1 MAPKR
6 PAPSASSASEQIQPL
21 RDLAANFDLDIEVY
35 LREYLDLVAE
45 DAALSDDEHEAVTN
59 ASNFAAAALK
69 IQNSVGIYN
78 RKVDFL
84 HTVVYQV
91 FNEFI
96 STISNCSKNKRRP
109 SKGSNLDADVQ
120 EFHEYDEQQEFL
132 LLHDVLPKDES
143 EDRSRINL
151 KEVRESSL
159 DESNL
164 DTTNNN
170 AGTPDV
176 TLLSLGGV
184 MSATRFMDKD
194 GTFVI
199 SRQSLENTSPSAMSR
214 MLMSNLQAAPGE
226 NGNANLGAEGNLRL
240 LAGMCDVDANGALL
254 MPGTRTSV
262 FVNGQMARGE
272 EETIQIFSGRQ
283 DVSNDFEASRAETNN
298 ARGEN
303 EIGDED
309 MSFGNPGGNDDFGG
323 ADDGAGFE
331 LTNDELMDEEV
342 NLDSGDRKEGS
353 PTLEDTL
360 ANLDVEDEKKP
371 LVKDDP
377 IDPWATLDP
386 HEPYSKDKPR
396 PLKVGNTIRL
406 PEELTEDDRPSK
418 LVTGS
423 RSRAKAST
431 KSQRCTTQ
439 SAHFPARRPYLA
451 ATVEDENTDTNP
463 AEAFAL
469 EYLPILK
476 SDGLI
481 FGEEF
486 AYIQKMH
493 VKHRDELRKQRRLQR
508 QAMQKKAESPL
519 FDEDEDNISF
529 GGEGGDYNLGDEDN
543 DYGEEYVGP
552 ADNAGEDGHQKSN
565 VDFDTIDNVFAQS
578 RDTKGSRRFDADAYL
593 DDGDHDGH
601 RQTFE
606 ELCRAHLRQF
616 AMSAE
621 KYAAE
626 TQLSRRVSTWQAG
639 LEPMLEEQER
649 RHEFDIHRC
658 GRRILDTV
666 ERKLA
671 GRKRLAGGE
680 KKSES
685 KTIDFASVITRD
697 CEEYERLPGTKLCVG
712 ADAKVTFVNVRQVE
726 LNHCDA
732 SRPLV

>member
-1 MAPKR
+1 M
-6 PAPSASSASEQIQPL
+6 
-21 RDLAANFDLDIEVY
+21 
-35 LREYLDLVAE
+35 
-45 DAALSDDEHEAVTN
+45 
-59 ASNFAAAALK
+59 
-69 IQNSVGIYN
+69 
-78 RKVDFL
+78 
-84 HTVVYQV
+84 
-91 FNEFI
+91 
-96 STISNCSKNKRRP
+96 
-109 SKGSNLDADVQ
+109 
-120 EFHEYDEQQEFL
+120 
-132 LLHDVLPKDES
+132 LPKDES
-143 EDRSRINL
+143 EERSRINL

-164 DTTNNN
+164 ETSNSNT
-170 AGTPDV
+170 GTPDV

-199 SRQSLENTSPSAMSR
+199 SRQSLESTSSSVMSR

-226 NGNANLGAEGNLRL
+226 NGNNIGAEGNLRL

-262 FVNGQMARGE
+262 FVNGQMARGDD
-272 EETIQIFSGRQ
+272 ETIQIFSGRQ
-283 DVSNDFEASRAETNN
+283 DVSNDFEASAAEQNN
-298 ARGEN
+298 ARGEDKIDN
-303 EIGDED
+303 EN
-309 MSFGNPGGNDDFGG
+309 MSFGIPGGDDDFGG

-331 LTNDELMDEEV
+331 LTNDDPMDEEV
-342 NLDSGDRKEGS
+342 NLDSGDQNEGP

-360 ANLDVEDEKKP
+360 ANLDGEVDNKP

-377 IDPWATLDP
+377 VDPWATLDP

-423 RSRAKAST
+423 RSRAKASI
-431 KSQRCTTQ
+431 KSQISTARG
-439 SAHFPARRPYLA
+439 AHSPARRPYLA
-451 ATVEDENTDTNP
+451 ATAEGENTDTNP
-463 AEAFAL
+463 AETFAI
-469 EYLPILK
+469 EYLPILQ
-476 SDGLI
+476 SNGLI

-493 VKHRDELRKQRRLQR
+493 VKHRDALRKQRRLQR
-508 QAMQKKAESPL
+508 QEIQKKVESPL
-519 FDEDEDNISF
+519 FNEDEDNISF
-529 GGEGGDYNLGDEDN
+529 GGGGGDYDLGDEDN

-552 ADNAGEDGHQKSN
+552 ADDAAEDGQQKSN

-578 RDTKGSRRFDADAYL
+578 RGTNGTSRFDADAYL
-593 DDGDHDGH
+593 DDADYDGH
-601 RQTFE
+601 QQTFE

-616 AMSAE
+616 ARSAE

-626 TQLSRRVSTWQAG
+626 TQLSRRVGTWQAG

-649 RHEFDIHRC
+649 RPEFDIHGC
-658 GRRILDTV
+658 GRKILDTA

-685 KTIDFASVITRD
+685 QTIDFASVITRD
-697 CEEYERLPGTKLCVG
+697 CEDYEVCRFFLSTLMLCNCGNVKMHTAIGDDSFALTESMDTLRL
-712 ADAKVTFVNVRQVE
+712 E
-726 LNHCDA
+726 LVDPDFKPPA
-732 SRPLV
+732 EGFLVPSAEEC

>member
-1 MAPKR
+1 M
-6 PAPSASSASEQIQPL
+6 
-21 RDLAANFDLDIEVY
+21 
-35 LREYLDLVAE
+35 
-45 DAALSDDEHEAVTN
+45 
-59 ASNFAAAALK
+59 
-69 IQNSVGIYN
+69 
-78 RKVDFL
+78 
-84 HTVVYQV
+84 
-91 FNEFI
+91 
-96 STISNCSKNKRRP
+96 
-109 SKGSNLDADVQ
+109 
-120 EFHEYDEQQEFL
+120 
-132 LLHDVLPKDES
+132 LPKDES
-143 EDRSRINL
+143 EERSRINL

-164 DTTNNN
+164 ETSNSNT
-170 AGTPDV
+170 GTPDV

-199 SRQSLENTSPSAMSR
+199 SRQSLESTSSSVMSR

-226 NGNANLGAEGNLRL
+226 NGNNIGAEGNLRL

-262 FVNGQMARGE
+262 FVNGQMARGDD
-272 EETIQIFSGRQ
+272 ETIQIFSGRQ
-283 DVSNDFEASRAETNN
+283 DVSNDFEASAAEQNN
-298 ARGEN
+298 ARGEDKIDN
-303 EIGDED
+303 EN
-309 MSFGNPGGNDDFGG
+309 MSFGIPGGDDDFGG

-331 LTNDELMDEEV
+331 LTNDDPMDEEV
-342 NLDSGDRKEGS
+342 NLDSGDRNEGP

-360 ANLDVEDEKKP
+360 ANLDGEVESKP

-377 IDPWATLDP
+377 VDPWATLDP

-406 PEELTEDDRPSK
+406 PEELSEDDRPSK

-423 RSRAKAST
+423 RSRAKASI
-431 KSQRCTTQ
+431 KSQISTARG
-439 SAHFPARRPYLA
+439 AHSPARRPYLA
-451 ATVEDENTDTNP
+451 ATAEGENTDTNP
-463 AEAFAL
+463 AETFAI
-469 EYLPILK
+469 EYLPILQ
-476 SDGLI
+476 SNGLI

-493 VKHRDELRKQRRLQR
+493 VKHRDALRKQRRLQR
-508 QAMQKKAESPL
+508 QEIQKKVESPL
-519 FDEDEDNISF
+519 FNEDEDNISF
-529 GGEGGDYNLGDEDN
+529 GGGGDDYDLGDEDN

-552 ADNAGEDGHQKSN
+552 ADDAAEDGQQKSN

-578 RDTKGSRRFDADAYL
+578 RGTSRFDADAYL
-593 DDGDHDGH
+593 DDADYDGH

-616 AMSAE
+616 ARSAE

-626 TQLSRRVSTWQAG
+626 TQLSRRVGTWQAG

-649 RHEFDIHRC
+649 RPEFDIHGC
-658 GRRILDTV
+658 GRKILDTA

-685 KTIDFASVITRD
+685 QTIDFASVITRD
-697 CEEYERLPGTKLCVG
+697 CEDYEVCRFFLSTLMLCNCGNVKMHTAIVDDSFALTESMDTLRL
-712 ADAKVTFVNVRQVE
+712 E
-726 LNHCDA
+726 LVDPDFKPPA
-732 SRPLV
+732 EGFLVPSAEEC

>member
-1 MAPKR
+1 M
-6 PAPSASSASEQIQPL
+6 
-21 RDLAANFDLDIEVY
+21 
-35 LREYLDLVAE
+35 
-45 DAALSDDEHEAVTN
+45 
-59 ASNFAAAALK
+59 
-69 IQNSVGIYN
+69 
-78 RKVDFL
+78 
-84 HTVVYQV
+84 
-91 FNEFI
+91 
-96 STISNCSKNKRRP
+96 
-109 SKGSNLDADVQ
+109 
-120 EFHEYDEQQEFL
+120 
-132 LLHDVLPKDES
+132 
-143 EDRSRINL
+143 
-151 KEVRESSL
+151 

-170 AGTPDV
+170 SGTPDV

-184 MSATRFMDKD
+184 MSATRLMDKD

-199 SRQSLENTSPSAMSR
+199 SRQSLENTSPTAMSR

-254 MPGTRTSV
+254 LPGTRTSV

-272 EETIQIFSGRQ
+272 EESIQIFSGRH
-283 DVSNDFEASRAETNN
+283 DVSNDFEASGAENDN
-298 ARGEN
+298 AHGEH
-303 EIGDED
+303 EAGDEN
-309 MSFGNPGGNDDFGG
+309 MSFGNPGGDDDFGG

-331 LTNDELMDEEV
+331 LTNDDLMDEEV
-342 NLDSGDRKEGS
+342 NVDGGDQKEGL

-360 ANLDVEDEKKP
+360 ADLDGEDENKR
-371 LVKDDP
+371 LAKDDP

-386 HEPYSKDKPR
+386 HEPYPKDKPR

-406 PEELTEDDRPSK
+406 PEELTEEDRPSR

-423 RSRAKAST
+423 RSRAKASSK
-431 KSQRCTTQ
+431 KSQNSETCTTR
-439 SAHFPARRPYLA
+439 SDHCPNRRPYLA
-451 ATVEDENTDTNP
+451 ATVGDENTDTNP

-486 AYIQKMH
+486 TYIQKMH
-493 VKHRDELRKQRRLQR
+493 VKHRDALRKQRRLQR
-508 QAMQKKAESPL
+508 QEMQKKVESPL
-519 FDEDEDNISF
+519 FNADEDDVSF
-529 GGEGGDYNLGDEDN
+529 GGGGGDYNLGDEDD

-552 ADNAGEDGHQKSN
+552 ADNAVEDGQQKSN

-593 DDGDHDGH
+593 DDGDCDGH
-601 RQTFE
+601 QQTFE

-616 AMSAE
+616 ARSAE

-626 TQLSRRVSTWQAG
+626 TQLSKRVSTWQAG
-639 LEPMLEEQER
+639 LEPMLEEQEQR
-649 RHEFDIHRC
+649 LEFDIHSC
-658 GRRILDTV
+658 GRNILDTV

-671 GRKRLAGGE
+671 GRKRLADGE

-685 KTIDFASVITRD
+685 KTIDFASVINRD
-697 CEEYERLPGTKLCVG
+697 CEEYEVCRLFLSTLMLCNCGNVKMHTAIEDEEG
-712 ADAKVTFVNVRQVE
+712 KDHPDDDGFALTESMDTLRLELVDPNFRPPTEGFLAPSADE
-726 LNHCDA
+726 C
-732 SRPLV
+732 